1 LRDARKY
8 RARFCIT
15 ILVLVAAWLPAGNPA
30 LSQSLY
36 PITDPSALL
45 PPVFPSGESPAE
57 EQRSLAHR
65 CEDTFQTSR
74 PRHRFS
80 FGQPVFTRAAKWG
93 DIVRIDY
100 LDRMEGTRSRRI
112 NRVVCFRRPGPANF
126 NIGYYENVPSD
137 PKQRVWFSGVI
148 LRLDDGASAPR

>member
-1 LRDARKY
+1 MSGAREH
-8 RARFCIT
+8 RARFYIA
-15 ILVLVAAWLPAGNPA
+15 ILALTAPWLPGSSSA

-45 PPVFPSGESPAE
+45 PPVFPSGESPAKE
-57 EQRSLAHR
+57 LPALARR
-65 CEDTFQTSR
+65 CEDSFQASR
-74 PRHRFS
+74 ARHRFS
-80 FGQPVFTRAAKWG
+80 FGQPAFTRGAKWG

-100 LDRMEGTRSRRI
+100 LDRMEGTRSHRI

-148 LRLDDGASAPR
+148 LRLDEQTR

>member
-1 LRDARKY
+1 LSGAGTH
-8 RARFCIT
+8 RAYVCVS
-15 ILVLVAAWLPAGNPA
+15 ILALTAAWLLDGGA

-45 PPVFPSGESPAE
+45 PPVFPQGESPAKE
-57 EQRSLAHR
+57 RPALARR
-65 CEDTFQTSR
+65 CEDSFQASR
-74 PRHRFS
+74 ARHRFA
-80 FGQPVFTRAAKWG
+80 FGQPAFTRAAKWG

-100 LDRMEGTRSRRI
+100 VDRMEGTRSHRI
-112 NRVVCFRRPGPANF
+112 NRVVCFGRAGNF

-148 LRLDDGASAPR
+148 LRLDGEPRR

>member
-1 LRDARKY
+1 LSGARKH
-8 RARFCIT
+8 RARLHIA
-15 ILVLVAAWLPAGNPA
+15 ILALVAAWLPAGGSA
-30 LSQSLY
+30 LAQSLY

-45 PPVFPSGESPAE
+45 PTVFPQAESPAKE
-57 EQRSLAHR
+57 RPDLARR
-65 CEDTFQTSR
+65 CKDTFQTSR

-80 FGQPVFTRAAKWG
+80 FGKPAFTRAAKWG

-100 LDRMEGTRSRRI
+100 LDRMEGTRSHRI

-137 PKQRVWFSGVI
+137 AKQRVWFSGVI
-148 LRLDDGASAPR
+148 LHLDEQTPR